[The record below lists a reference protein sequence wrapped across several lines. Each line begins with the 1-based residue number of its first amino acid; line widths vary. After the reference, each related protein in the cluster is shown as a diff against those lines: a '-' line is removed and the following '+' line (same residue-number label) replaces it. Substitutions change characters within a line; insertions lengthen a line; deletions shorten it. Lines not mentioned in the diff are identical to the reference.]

1 MRTMVF
7 AVAASAAV
15 LTALPFSVAPV
26 NADPVRMAQVD
37 VDVGVGPRPHD
48 RGVIIEERRR
58 PGVVIEGT
66 EGRGPR
72 DCVTHSESVT
82 RRNGTTITEQERN
95 CR

>member
-7 AVAASAAV
+7 AVAAAAAA

-58 PGVVIEGT
+58 PGVIIEET
-66 EGRGPR
+66 EGRRR

-82 RRNGTTITEQERN
+82 RGNGTTVTEQERN